1 MSIAAAK
8 MDPELLEETDTV
20 RDALGPL
27 FVLRKQI
34 S

>member
-8 MDPELLEETDTV
+8 MDPELLEEIDTV

-27 FVLRKQI
+27 CVLGKQI

>member
-8 MDPELLEETDTV
+8 MDPELLEEADTV

-27 FVLRKQI
+27 CVLRKQI